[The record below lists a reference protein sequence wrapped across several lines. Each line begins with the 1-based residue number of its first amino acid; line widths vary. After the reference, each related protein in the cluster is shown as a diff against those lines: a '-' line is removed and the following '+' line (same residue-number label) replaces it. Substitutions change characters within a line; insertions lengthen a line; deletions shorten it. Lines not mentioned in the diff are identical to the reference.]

1 MPSTIRNSLAITPGA
16 FNKFQEYPLTKL
28 ATSGKDV
35 FGYYNV
41 GDFKTYSKLEAI
53 EQSKSTRKPLF
64 WNFNQHECDNHV
76 WDVEPK
82 ETLDE
87 LYRQRAQEIRD
98 KYDYVVLMFSGG
110 RDSSNIFH
118 AFTSNNIKLDE
129 VITYKYDGGIEDQIT
144 DFKDTAW
151 VPIRIKEAEDAGYP
165 YKVIQRNVDL
175 SKIVKQYDLFGKFQL
190 LNRGYLQNHHYSI
203 SHYAKSYIREYVPE
217 YRQIINSSKKMCII
231 WGCDKPLLAR
241 WKELD
246 GTYRFGAYY
255 SDYSVDATVP
265 LNTQL
270 RGIEAEHDEMFYW
283 GNTTT
288 AIKIVA
294 KQCYTVARFLNTV
307 GLSGLID
314 VRPDHLSFRIGNK
327 YKLLD
332 DNPITPEDW
341 VKLRQVPV
349 PYFTNYR
356 DISDWLIYPT
366 SFDITKHS
374 AYGKSGRSA
383 IEIPGSALVVYLN
396 KFASMRDVRW
406 QNDQDTQYHFKILK
420 QQLEEHRE
428 FWRDSSAHFVANS
441 WRWNISKVYRLGNI

>member
-1 MPSTIRNSLAITPGA
+1 MSTIRNSLLVAPGL
-16 FNKFQEYPLTKL
+16 FNKFQESPLTKL
-28 ATSGKDV
+28 PTVGKDT
-35 FGYYNV
+35 FGYYTV
-41 GDFKTYSKLEAI
+41 DDFKTYSKLEAI
-53 EQSKSTRKPLF
+53 EQSKAKKRPFF
-64 WNFNQHECDNHV
+64 WNFNQYETDNHV

-82 ETLDE
+82 DTLDE

-110 RDSSNIFH
+110 RDSGNIFH

-129 VITYKYDGGIEDQIT
+129 IVTYKYDGGVEDQIT
-144 DFKDTAW
+144 DFKDTAN
-151 VPIRIKEAEDAGYP
+151 VPKRLKEAEDAGYP
-165 YKVIQRNVDL
+165 YKITQRHIDL
-175 SKIVKQYDLFGKFQL
+175 SKIVAQYGLFGKFQL

-231 WGCDKPLLAR
+231 WGCDKPLIAR
-241 WKELD
+241 WKD
-246 GTYRFGAYY
+246 VDNTYQFGAFYA
-255 SDYSVDATVP
+255 DYSLDATVP
-265 LNTQL
+265 LNSQL

-288 AIKIVA
+288 AMNIVS
-294 KQCYTVARFLNTV
+294 KQCYTVARFFNTV
-307 GLSGLID
+307 GLAGILDMRPELI
-314 VRPDHLSFRIGNK
+314 SFRMANK

-332 DNPITPEDW
+332 DNPITPEHW
-341 VKLRQVPV
+341 EKLRQVPV

-374 AYGKSGRSA
+374 AYGKIGQSA
-383 IEIPGSALVVYLN
+383 IDIDGQQVVYLN
-396 KFASMRDVRW
+396 KFASLRDVRW

-420 QQLEEHRE
+420 QQLDEHRE
-428 FWRDSSAHFVANS
+428 FWRDPSAHFVANS
-441 WRWNISKVYRLGNI
+441 WRWNTSKVYRLGNI